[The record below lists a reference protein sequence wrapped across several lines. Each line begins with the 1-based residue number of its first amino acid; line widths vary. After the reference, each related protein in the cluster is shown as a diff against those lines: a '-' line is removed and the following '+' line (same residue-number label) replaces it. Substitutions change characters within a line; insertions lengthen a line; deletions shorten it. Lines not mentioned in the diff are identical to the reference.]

1 MSAKLRARRR
11 CCSNATELTIQRR
24 VTIWHP
30 VAMPRVVLPRMTIF
44 RMARVASVDAV
55 IAPIPR
61 PEKEIGTDAD
71 TDAPRE
77 SAIPAIAR
85 PWRPEHRRVIRP
97 PPGSV
102 DHRWVVVRHIYHV
115 GIRRRDFDAV
125 VRLGY
130 LDLRIGTQIA
140 GLLRFLAQLLNR
152 VHHLRLL
159 REERITQLFGP
170 LDILVQRLQHLREG
184 DQRFDARI
192 PILAVYRSEEHT
204 SELQSPCNL

>member
-1 MSAKLRARRR
+1 MSTKLRARRR
-11 CCSNATELTIQRR
+11 CCGSATELPIQRC
-24 VTIWHP
+24 VTICHP
-30 VAMPRVVLPRMTIF
+30 VTMTRVVLPRMAIA
-44 RMARVASVDAV
+44 RMSSVASVDAV

-77 SAIPAIAR
+77 SAIPVIAR
-85 PWRPEHRRVIRP
+85 PWRPEHRRIIRP

-130 LDLRIGTQIA
+130 LDLRVGTQIA
-140 GLLRFLAQLLNR
+140 GLLRFLADR
-152 VHHLRLL
+152 KSTRL
-159 REERITQLFGP
+159 
-170 LDILVQRLQHLREG
+170 
-184 DQRFDARI
+184 
-192 PILAVYRSEEHT
+192 
-204 SELQSPCNL
+204 